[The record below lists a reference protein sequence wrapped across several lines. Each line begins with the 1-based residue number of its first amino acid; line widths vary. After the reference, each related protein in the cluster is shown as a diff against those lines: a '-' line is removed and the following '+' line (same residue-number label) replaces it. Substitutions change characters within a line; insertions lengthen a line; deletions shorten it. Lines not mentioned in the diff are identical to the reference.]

1 MIRLRVTALLGTVL
15 AVGVACSEPTKPEK
29 PKFVVEAVVAVSVA
43 SWNATSAQVLM
54 PVPTF
59 EVRDVNGVA
68 IADVPVTVRVASG
81 GGSITSPATLSLA
94 GPTPIGQWTLGS
106 QPGPQSVTVS
116 VVGVP
121 ALVISVNAV
130 ASAYNIDLRYRGTP
144 PSASIQ
150 QAFTNAVIRIRG
162 AISGDTP
169 GNQVNETIPTWCVPS
184 GPVVLNEFIDDLLIF
199 VSVDSIDGVGD
210 VLGSAGPCYVNDS
223 GSTTVIGSMRFDSAD
238 LPMLEARGRLETVI
252 LHEMLHVIGV
262 GTLWGDLLVDRQTAG
277 VRFTGTQARD
287 ACASLVGGAAPCAS
301 AVPVEN
307 CLDLA
312 IGQTCGAGTQDAHW
326 KESVFQ
332 SELMT
337 GYLGSGD
344 QPLSSFT
351 LLSLADIGYQVNPAA
366 ASAYVVPSPA
376 FAALRAADEEPGL
389 RMPAPFRPRMR
400 IQPGGKAVPL
410 SVRP

>member
-1 MIRLRVTALLGTVL
+1 MIRLRVVLLGTVL
-15 AVGVACSEPTKPEK
+15 AFGVACSEPTE
-29 PKFVVEAVVAVSVA
+29 PKIKVSAIVAVSVA
-43 SWNATSAQVLM
+43 SWNATTAQMLM

-59 EVRDVNGVA
+59 EVRDMSGAAVAGVK
-68 IADVPVTVRVASG
+68 VTVRVASG
-81 GGSITSPATLSLA
+81 GGSLTSPPSVSLA

-106 QPGPQSVTVS
+106 QPGPQTVTVTAA
-116 VVGVP
+116 GVTP
-121 ALVISVNAV
+121 LVISVNAV
-130 ASAYNIDLRYRGTP
+130 SSAYNIDLRYRGTP

-150 QAFTNAVIRIRG
+150 QAFTNAVIRLRG

-184 GPVVLNEFIDDLLIF
+184 GPVVLSEYIDDLLIF
-199 VSVDSIDGVGD
+199 VTVDSIDGVRN
-210 VLGSAGPCYVNDS
+210 VLGSAGPCYVNDPV
-223 GSTTVIGSMRFDSAD
+223 STTVIGSMRFDSAD
-238 LPMLEARGRLETVI
+238 LPLLEAEGRLESVI

-262 GTLWGDLLVDRQTAG
+262 GTLWDTLLVDRQTPG
-277 VRFTGTQARD
+277 VRFIGTQARD

-312 IGQTCGAGTQDAHW
+312 IGQTCGAGTQDSHW
-326 KESVFQ
+326 KESIFR

-351 LLSLADIGYQVNPAA
+351 LLSLADIGYQVNRAA

-376 FAALRAADEEPGL
+376 FAALRAAGEEPGL
-389 RMPAPFRPRMR
+389 QMPAPFRPRMR
-400 IQPGGKAVPL
+400 IQSGGKVVPL
-410 SVRP
+410 PVRP